1 MQVGEIVPTPCNI
14 DVGGATTAV
23 DPIDYPCHPPSAPQD
38 VARMIVAV
46 DETFGI
52 NGLRFGDN
60 VDGSAPGVRLARPGG
75 NREIVACVIPA
86 GLPRKSGRVDS
97 ADPCRRPR
105 ETFEPPGPGRRVEGY
120 PTLHF
125 P

>member
-75 NREIVACVIPA
+75 NREIVACVTPPVLPGKA
-86 GLPRKSGRVDS
+86 GGVDS
-97 ADPCRRPR
+97 VNPCRRQR
-105 ETFEPPGPGRRVEGY
+105 ETFEPLGQVRRIEDYHTVD
-120 PTLHF
+120 F
-125 P
+125 